1 MPSHRARRMLLAAV
15 GEFIATGEPVAS
27 RDLCAREGIELSS
40 ASVRAVL
47 AELEAEGYLT
57 KPHASAGRVPT
68 EKGFRAFADAMVAA
82 ASQLSAPA
90 DELDRRYS
98 DAAPGI
104 EGMMRHAVKVLAD
117 LSGAASLVR
126 TPRAD
131 AWMLRELR
139 FIWLRPRE
147 VLAVVVAAHGAVQ
160 NRVMRLD
167 DAPTALELER
177 VNNLLQE
184 HIQGRTLAEVRTRIA
199 AELESERAARSAFQR
214 RALELGREAL
224 TPSGSDGEVLVEGAA
239 RLLER
244 PEFADVDK
252 TRQVVRT
259 LEDQQRLLDLLDRTI
274 QTPGIQVVIG
284 SSENEMGQHLSLVA
298 ARFGSGAVGVL
309 GSTRMDY
316 SQVVPLVR
324 HTAMRLSR
332 ALGKG

>member
-1 MPSHRARRMLLAAV
+1 MPSHRARRILLAAV

-27 RDLCAREGIELSS
+27 RSLAGREGMGLSP

-47 AELEAEGYLT
+47 AELEAEGYLV

-68 EKGFRAFADAMVAA
+68 EKGFRAFADAVVAA
-82 ASQLSAPA
+82 ANQLTPPT

-98 DAAPGI
+98 DAEPGI
-104 EGMMRHAVKVLAD
+104 EGLMRRAVKVLAD
-117 LSGAASLVR
+117 MSGAASLVR

-131 AWMLRELR
+131 AWVLRELR
-139 FIWLRPRE
+139 FVWLRPRE

-167 DAPTALELER
+167 DTPSPLEIER
-177 VNNLLQE
+177 MNNLLQE
-184 HIQGRTLAEVRTRIA
+184 RIEGRTLAEVRARIA
-199 AELESERAARSAFQR
+199 AELESDRVAQSQLQR

-224 TPSGSDGEVLVEGAA
+224 THAGSEGEVLVEGAA

-259 LEDQQRLLDLLDRTI
+259 LDDRQRLLDLLDRTI
-274 QTPGIQVVIG
+274 EAPGIQVVIG
-284 SSENEMGQHLSLVA
+284 SADNDVGHDLSLVA

-316 SQVVPLVR
+316 AQVVPLVR
-324 HTAMRLSR
+324 HTAMRLTR
-332 ALGKG
+332 ALGRG